1 MRSNW
6 GSGARSMFTP
16 YSLGSIP
23 VVRGILIAC
32 AAVMVM
38 AFLTSQGGGNWLALL
53 GFAPSAWLRQP
64 WSLLTYP
71 FLVTSLLT
79 LVFQGFWLYIVGG
92 TLERSW
98 GSRNFAALFFIWTA
112 ICGVVLLP
120 VYYLSGGN
128 LDVPLSSLVLPNTC
142 LTVAWAALDPDMELL
157 LYGLIPVRAKW
168 LALIDVGY
176 VFFTWGY
183 SYGIPMSLM
192 ALAGPAAA
200 YYYVR
205 KMPRLN
211 LGFRTPRSASR
222 PRGRAPLLRE
232 EDGPG
237 RERVTRV
244 NPFAKK
250 NEQQEIE
257 RLKRLLGED
266 DDNPRAPRR

>member
-16 YSLGSIP
+16 FSLGSIP
-23 VVRGILIAC
+23 VVRGILFAC
-32 AAVMVM
+32 AAVMLL
-38 AFLTSQGGGNWLALL
+38 AFLTSQGGGHWTTLLA
-53 GFAPSAWLRQP
+53 FAPSAWLQQP

-71 FLVTSLLT
+71 FLITSLLT

-92 TLERSW
+92 MLERSW

-120 VYYLSGGN
+120 VYYLSGRSI
-128 LDVPLSSLVLPNTC
+128 DVPLTTLMLPNTC

-157 LYGLIPVRAKW
+157 FYGLVPVRAKW
-168 LALIDVGY
+168 VALIDVGY
-176 VFFTWGY
+176 VFFSWGY
-183 SYGIPMSLM
+183 YYGVPMSLV

-200 YYYVR
+200 FYYVR

-211 LGFRTPRSASR
+211 LGFRASR
-222 PRGRAPLLRE
+222 AASPPRRRAPLLRE
-232 EDGPG
+232 DAGPD
-237 RERVTRV
+237 RERVNRV
-244 NPFAKK
+244 NPFARK

-266 DDNPRAPRR
+266 DDDQRAPRR